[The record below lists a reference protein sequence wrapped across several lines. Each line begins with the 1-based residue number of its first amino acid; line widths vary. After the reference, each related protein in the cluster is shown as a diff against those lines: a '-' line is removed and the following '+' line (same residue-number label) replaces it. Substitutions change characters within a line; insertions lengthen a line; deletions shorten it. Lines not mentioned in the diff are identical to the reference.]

1 MNTPCVKLN
10 ISDIQPLSINDFT
23 NCSALSQKETLQSF
37 VNGIQYCRDEYER
50 WHSQYVQHIEM
61 AHAGVNVDNIVP
73 DIIQMGDNGL
83 VFLAMINDLKRQR
96 DIFLRIFEN
105 NQQYEIRQRDLHSR
119 RKHDDKINEK
129 CNESLIN
136 VM

>member
-1 MNTPCVKLN
+1 
-10 ISDIQPLSINDFT
+10 
-23 NCSALSQKETLQSF
+23 
-37 VNGIQYCRDEYER
+37 
-50 WHSQYVQHIEM
+50 M